1 MRSTLS
7 RFTSEESTFCSF
19 LLFSGPSW
27 GLCSVLGIPGQ
38 KECNQGTRGTE
49 NCTLRA
55 DWRTWG
61 SLVWRSEDLGRGLYS
76 RSLQIFE
83 EQLVVEGVDLFEIC

>member
-7 RFTSEESTFCSF
+7 RLQVRSLRFALFCS
-19 LLFSGPSW
+19 SQVPPG

-38 KECNQGTRGTE
+38 KEYNQGKRGTE
-49 NCTLRA
+49 NCTLRD